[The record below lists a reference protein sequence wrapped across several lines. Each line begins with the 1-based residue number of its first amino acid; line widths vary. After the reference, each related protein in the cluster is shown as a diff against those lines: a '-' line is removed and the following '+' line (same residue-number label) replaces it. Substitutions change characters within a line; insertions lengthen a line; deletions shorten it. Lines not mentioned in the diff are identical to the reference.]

1 MEENKLEYEAFCEEL
16 LRRLSDTVEESDSI
30 DIQFQQMVKNNGWK
44 RAAIVIRTKEERMT
58 PVIYPDSLYQ
68 QHLQGVCWEEMVKN
82 IWEYYEHQL
91 TFAESYFHVDDIW
104 NWENIKE
111 RLFVKVVA
119 TDMNREIL
127 ETVIHKEK
135 LDLSVIV
142 YAKLGDMD
150 DELLTSFLVK
160 KEHLQIWNRSE
171 DEVYETAW
179 QNTRQQQILFMSMN
193 EVISTMMSEE
203 ERRLIFDGDPDRME
217 SILYVLTNTYKNLGA
232 VYMLFPDIMDRIA
245 DELGGD
251 LYILPSSIHEVLIM
265 KVTDMYEIPQLQQI
279 IHEVNVTQL
288 SLEQRL
294 SEQVYRYCKDGGLSI
309 AT

>member
-1 MEENKLEYEAFCEEL
+1 M
-16 LRRLSDTVEESDSI
+16 
-30 DIQFQQMVKNNGWK
+30 
-44 RAAIVIRTKEERMT
+44 
-58 PVIYPDSLYQ
+58 
-68 QHLQGVCWEEMVKN
+68 
-82 IWEYYEHQL
+82 
-91 TFAESYFHVDDIW
+91 
-104 NWENIKE
+104 
-111 RLFVKVVA
+111 KVVA

-160 KEHLQIWNRSE
+160 KEQPQIWNRSE
-171 DEVYETAW
+171 DEVFETAW

-217 SILYVLTNTYKNLGA
+217 SILYVLTNTYKNMGA

-265 KVTDMYEIPQLQQI
+265 KVTDMYEIPQLRQI

-294 SEQVYRYCKDGGLSI
+294 SDHVYKYSKNDGLSI
-309 AT
+309 AG

>member
-1 MEENKLEYEAFCEEL
+1 M
-16 LRRLSDTVEESDSI
+16 
-30 DIQFQQMVKNNGWK
+30 
-44 RAAIVIRTKEERMT
+44 
-58 PVIYPDSLYQ
+58 
-68 QHLQGVCWEEMVKN
+68 
-82 IWEYYEHQL
+82 
-91 TFAESYFHVDDIW
+91 TFAESYFHVDDIC
-104 NWENIKE
+104 NWEKIKE

-135 LDLSVIV
+135 LDLSVV
-142 YAKLGDMD
+142 VCAKLGDMD

-217 SILYVLTNTYKNLGA
+217 SILYVLSNTYKNFGA
-232 VYMLFPDIMDRIA
+232 VYMLFPDIMDRIV

-265 KVTDMYEIPQLQQI
+265 KVTDMYEIPQLRQI

-288 SLEQRL
+288 SLEERL
-294 SEQVYRYCKDGGLSI
+294 SDHVYKYSKNEGLSI
-309 AT
+309 AG